1 MCITIWW
8 CASDPAGLHPYIY
21 IYIYVHV
28 YLLNAAA
35 CMSACMGTLNLL
47 SRVTA
52 STSTIIRR
60 TTYVM
65 RVLQCARASSMQTSK
80 QSLHEVTSGTAN
92 HCVEDNSQVSI
103 KHRICWLPASS
114 DALHAWIEFEPA
126 WFGGKMACLH
136 CWWQATLYWPC
147 MHAIL
152 HSEWH
157 TAHLEFV
164 LDELRHTE
172 ILVEHQLDTTHN
184 SRSLTA
190 CSLGML
196 HISCLHSIYWILQCK
211 TIPDAIC
218 CTPRRAYI
226 NRSSVCRTVIP
237 VQEASS
243 SKCKNRVG

>member
-1 MCITIWW
+1 MQKSCTRF
-8 CASDPAGLHPYIY
+8 CCCTNSPLAPHTKQSASPSRKNLALRSSTCVQQYCLIQLDVHHHMVMRVRSSRAAPLHIY

-103 KHRICWLPASS
+103 KHRIY
-114 DALHAWIEFEPA
+114 
-126 WFGGKMACLH
+126 M
-136 CWWQATLYWPC
+136 
-147 MHAIL
+147 
-152 HSEWH
+152 
-157 TAHLEFV
+157 
-164 LDELRHTE
+164 
-172 ILVEHQLDTTHN
+172 
-184 SRSLTA
+184 LTA
-190 CSLGML
+190 GIKRCA
-196 HISCLHSIYWILQCK
+196 SCL
-211 TIPDAIC
+211 
-218 CTPRRAYI
+218 
-226 NRSSVCRTVIP
+226 N
-237 VQEASS
+237 
-243 SKCKNRVG
+243 

>member
-1 MCITIWW
+1 MCTAILSDKAR
-8 CASDPAGLHPYIY
+8 CASPCGDARQIQQGCTPTY

-103 KHRICWLPASS
+103 KHRIY
-114 DALHAWIEFEPA
+114 
-126 WFGGKMACLH
+126 M
-136 CWWQATLYWPC
+136 
-147 MHAIL
+147 
-152 HSEWH
+152 
-157 TAHLEFV
+157 
-164 LDELRHTE
+164 
-172 ILVEHQLDTTHN
+172 
-184 SRSLTA
+184 LTA
-190 CSLGML
+190 GIKRCA
-196 HISCLHSIYWILQCK
+196 SCL
-211 TIPDAIC
+211 
-218 CTPRRAYI
+218 
-226 NRSSVCRTVIP
+226 N
-237 VQEASS
+237 
-243 SKCKNRVG
+243 

>member
-103 KHRICWLPASS
+103 KHRIYMLTAGIKRCASCLNWVWTS
-114 DALHAWIEFEPA
+114 LIWRQNGMPSLLMASNFILALHACNLAFRVAYCSSGICVGWT
-126 WFGGKMACLH
+126 
-136 CWWQATLYWPC
+136 QAYRDLSWT
-147 MHAIL
+147 
-152 HSEWH
+152 S
-157 TAHLEFV
+157 TG
-164 LDELRHTE
+164 
-172 ILVEHQLDTTHN
+172 HN
-184 SRSLTA
+184 SQLQVTDSL
-190 CSLGML
+190 
-196 HISCLHSIYWILQCK
+196 Q
-211 TIPDAIC
+211 PRDA
-218 CTPRRAYI
+218 AYI
-226 NRSSVCRTVIP
+226 VSAQHLLNPTV
-237 VQEASS
+237 QDNTWCHLLYTTESLH
-243 SKCKNRVG
+243 